1 MTFLADISTIELS
14 RTRLALRDDLRFT
27 PQTYAGQAWCHVER
41 TTTGQYFRLGWP
53 EYVFV
58 SLLNGRTTFA
68 EVLATSSR
76 ISGAASLSMKAA
88 SDLYLWLLN
97 NDVATVVEPQQSAR
111 TEAGGAAASAQRFG
125 VSRFNPLWIRV
136 PLGRP
141 DGMLRALQPA
151 FGWLLS
157 PVALFAG
164 ILLAIA
170 ALLVLSNCWYTF
182 ADSASGIISSD
193 NWIKLLLCGAGLKL
207 FHEMGHGLA
216 CLRYGGTVRE
226 AGLVFALLIP
236 LPYVDASAAW
246 AFRSRWQRLHT
257 ALAGV
262 QFELMIATVAMLSWP
277 LVSDPFARQLLQN
290 VVVMASSTTV
300 LFNLNPLMR
309 FDGYFVAADLM
320 QIPNLQSESS
330 SALRGMV
337 LRILLGEQRVGIR
350 SHRRGLLVSYAIC
363 SWLWRTSMVAALLIA
378 ASVLFHGAGLLLA
391 VAGVLIWY
399 VCPATQLLRE
409 CRQLWKNAP
418 ERLLRAGCIVASAM
432 TGAWFLLWHVPVWY
446 PVSVPGV
453 LEFSGESPVRVSTP
467 GFVESTLVRDGD
479 QVMSGDA
486 VAVLRNDEVEH
497 SVYQL
502 HRRIASERLKLHS
515 ARASQD
521 GLSISITEENI
532 AALTQELH
540 AQRCRIDSLTLRADV
555 DGTVVFQNKESQEG
569 RWLPAGAQ
577 FLTIVQPDQKE
588 VRISIA
594 QCDLPDAVATC
605 GLPVQVYLPSTG
617 RIDGRL
623 DEIDPQA
630 SHHLFSDALFAFN
643 GGTLPSD
650 AGVAES
656 SRSGTEPRL
665 AAQRFMGYVTLIE
678 ASQIPAGTGQKAMV
692 RLGSSGHSMGFL
704 LWQEINRQFRRNMQ
718 QPTLQP

>member
-1 MTFLADISTIELS
+1 
-14 RTRLALRDDLRFT
+14 
-27 PQTYAGQAWCHVER
+27 
-41 TTTGQYFRLGWP
+41 
-53 EYVFV
+53 
-58 SLLNGRTTFA
+58 
-68 EVLATSSR
+68 
-76 ISGAASLSMKAA
+76 
-88 SDLYLWLLN
+88 
-97 NDVATVVEPQQSAR
+97 
-111 TEAGGAAASAQRFG
+111 
-125 VSRFNPLWIRV
+125 
-136 PLGRP
+136 
-141 DGMLRALQPA
+141 
-151 FGWLLS
+151 
-157 PVALFAG
+157 
-164 ILLAIA
+164 
-170 ALLVLSNCWYTF
+170 
-182 ADSASGIISSD
+182 
-193 NWIKLLLCGAGLKL
+193 
-207 FHEMGHGLA
+207 
-216 CLRYGGTVRE
+216 
-226 AGLVFALLIP
+226 
-236 LPYVDASAAW
+236 
-246 AFRSRWQRLHT
+246 
-257 ALAGV
+257 
-262 QFELMIATVAMLSWP
+262 
-277 LVSDPFARQLLQN
+277 
-290 VVVMASSTTV
+290 
-300 LFNLNPLMR
+300 
-309 FDGYFVAADLM
+309 
-320 QIPNLQSESS
+320 
-330 SALRGMV
+330 
-337 LRILLGEQRVGIR
+337 
-350 SHRRGLLVSYAIC
+350 
-363 SWLWRTSMVAALLIA
+363 
-378 ASVLFHGAGLLLA
+378 
-391 VAGVLIWY
+391 
-399 VCPATQLLRE
+399 
-409 CRQLWKNAP
+409 
-418 ERLLRAGCIVASAM
+418 M

-692 RLGSSGHSMGFL
+692 RLGSSGHNMGFL